1 MRTKR
6 VTRSCTALAT
16 CAALFT
22 GSTQAGLAA
31 VIGSCTI
38 MVQSSGTMKTAPS
51 LDAMSSRNSGG
62 SPAQVSVNPQSLV
75 CNILALL
82 DCYSIS
88 TPAAASFLTWPA
100 GWSGSAS
107 FASAFRIDGGVE
119 RPGNTPVMVANGTKT
134 LEIELDAS
142 SGSIFRA
149 GAYQAQVTVRCE

>member
-6 VTRSCTALAT
+6 TARPGIAFAA
-16 CAALFT
+16 CAALLAS
-22 GSTQAGLAA
+22 STQAGLAA

-62 SPAQVSVNPQSLV
+62 SAAQVSVNPQSLI

-88 TPAAASFLTWPA
+88 TPAPSSFLTWPA

-107 FASAFRIDGGVE
+107 FASAFRINGGAE

-134 LEIELDAS
+134 LEIELDVTS
-142 SGSIFRA
+142 STIFRA